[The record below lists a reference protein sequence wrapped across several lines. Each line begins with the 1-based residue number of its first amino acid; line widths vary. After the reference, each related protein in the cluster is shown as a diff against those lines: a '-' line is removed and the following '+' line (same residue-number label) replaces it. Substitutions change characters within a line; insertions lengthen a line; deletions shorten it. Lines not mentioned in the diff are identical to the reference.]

1 MASAKS
7 KIYMLYA
14 IWPFLENSVVSPS
27 LLGIKPQSQGRK
39 GVGTKQVYGKVLVLR
54 EVTGLLERRVWNTK
68 HKPPTVSH
76 FLGSHMVCVLPPE
89 PLLSSCHLFRTPWD
103 SSPQGNPV
111 CDSKPV
117 SYTES
122 SSHSSSRLHS
132 PAGQTPGLIIGLQ
145 PSWDLHGGWCRADT
159 HKHLVHLN
167 ESSHWFREGGRN
179 LHEMTFS
186 SPVKKKIS
194 SWSLGQ
200 TPEIQLPPLKQ
211 CQGFPE

>member
-1 MASAKS
+1 M
-7 KIYMLYA
+7 
-14 IWPFLENSVVSPS
+14 VSPA
-27 LLGIKPQSQGRK
+27 LLGVKPQGQGRK
-39 GVGTKQVYGKVLVLR
+39 GARTKQVYGMVLVLR
-54 EVTGLLERRVWNTK
+54 KFTGLLERRVWNTK
-68 HKPPTVSH
+68 HELPTVSH

-111 CDSKPV
+111 RDSKPV

-122 SSHSSSRLHS
+122 SSHSSSRLHC

-145 PSWDLHGGWCRADT
+145 PSQDLHGGWYCAAT

-179 LHEMTFS
+179 LHEMNLS
-186 SPVKKKIS
+186 SPVKKNS
-194 SWSLGQ
+194 QLEPGSNSWDPASP
-200 TPEIQLPPLKQ
+200 T
-211 CQGFPE
+211 